1 MDLIAELKPHLEILE
16 KVMVFEQK
24 KEFNKFLLVLTI
36 TGFITIFGG
45 WIEYAFYRL
54 FGISSIFFIW
64 GQTGQSELT
73 PTAEPVLFFSIWLIY
88 LVPILSIVIFTLGS
102 PGFINWN
109 KSYRIVGIITIMLF
123 FFTHITV
130 LTLGVSNSKLIP
142 GVWGTMICIGL
153 LITSRILSAVISTNL
168 MQNGLVMFAIV
179 SFGLGLISVVLVEE
193 TLGMFFFCCIL
204 GLLLTISGMITY
216 IKIGK
221 VNISTEGDI

>member
-1 MDLIAELKPHLEILE
+1 
-16 KVMVFEQK
+16 
-24 KEFNKFLLVLTI
+24 
-36 TGFITIFGG
+36 
-45 WIEYAFYRL
+45 
-54 FGISSIFFIW
+54 
-64 GQTGQSELT
+64 
-73 PTAEPVLFFSIWLIY
+73 
-88 LVPILSIVIFTLGS
+88 
-102 PGFINWN
+102 
-109 KSYRIVGIITIMLF
+109 MLF